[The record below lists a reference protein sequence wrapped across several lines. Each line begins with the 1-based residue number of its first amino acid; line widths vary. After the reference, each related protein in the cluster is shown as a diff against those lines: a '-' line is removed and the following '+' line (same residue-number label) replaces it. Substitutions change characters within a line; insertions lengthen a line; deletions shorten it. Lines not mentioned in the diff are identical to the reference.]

1 MLPPQ
6 IPSMAS
12 QIRRREPLYLSWVFG
27 WLDLLQVLYMLSQP
41 CESMQ
46 VMTLL
51 CPAINVWLQM
61 SITQN
66 SDSFSQTIWVFSLP
80 PTSEIHQ
87 WPLGINLIAELW
99 GNGTRCCRK
108 NTYMV
113 PILFIC
119 LLSHAENVGGLKHCS
134 FSWYDSEKKYWFY
147 LPFLFSHDN
156 QHSIGMLG
164 LWIKI
169 CCQFLR
175 NTHCMLTDSVFDP
188 GTIE

>member
-87 WPLGINLIAELW
+87 WPLGKFDRRTL
-99 GNGTRCCRK
+99 RK
-108 NTYMV
+108 WNEM
-113 PILFIC
+113 
-119 LLSHAENVGGLKHCS
+119 LSQ
-134 FSWYDSEKKYWFY
+134 KYIHGANSFY
-147 LPFLFSHDN
+147 LPSFSRWECWGPEALFFFLIWQWEEILVLSSIPLFS
-156 QHSIGMLG
+156 
-164 LWIKI
+164 
-169 CCQFLR
+169 R
-175 NTHCMLTDSVFDP
+175 
-188 GTIE
+188 